1 MRKSPYMSPMERW
14 HYQRQAINQ
23 LHFVYQWLRRTLP
36 KLARRVTADTVVEV
50 LEAHRLSVKRIDE
63 RLKAAARH
71 HGQPPQP
78 CFNEAANTLLSEF
91 YAAERKAPRDERASV
106 VVKSLQSV
114 REYLLET
121 WRRLSET
128 LTEEEN
134 GFRNEVKALMQQ
146 EEELY
151 KELVAL
157 RERVGR

>member
-1 MRKSPYMSPMERW
+1 MERW
-14 HYQRQAINQ
+14 HDQRQTINQ
-23 LHFVYQWLRRTLP
+23 LHFIYQWLRRTLP
-36 KLARRVTADTVVEV
+36 KLTRRVTADPVVQM

-63 RLKAAARH
+63 RLKLAAHH

-78 CFNEAANTLLSEF
+78 CFNETANPLLSEF
-91 YAAERKAPRDERASV
+91 YAAERKAPRAERAGV
-106 VVKSLQSV
+106 VVKSLQLV

-121 WRRLSET
+121 WNRLNDT
-128 LTEEEN
+128 LTEDEN
-134 GFRNEVKALMQQ
+134 GFRNEVKALMRQ